1 MAKIDYNDNGDP
13 RSGQKLTYQIECGP
27 IIENHLRNEINNA
40 LTDIINLSNDDY
52 GIRIES
58 LNLNKLITTQIKN
71 NILEEVLE
79 KLTPYYRTEFYS
91 TLRYYPDGVKLRI
104 APWWDDY
111 WQEIKFRDF
120 VKEEIKFYDKSD
132 KEDLIKLKEEFDYC
146 SNMINKIIGE

>member
-1 MAKIDYNDNGDP
+1 MAKIDYNDHGDP
-13 RSGQKLTYQIECGP
+13 RSGQRLTYQVECGP
-27 IIENHLRNEINNA
+27 IIENHLRNEISDA
-40 LTDIINLSNDDY
+40 LTNIINLSDDDY
-52 GIRIES
+52 GINIES
-58 LNLNKLITTQIKN
+58 LNLNKLITTQIRN
-71 NILEEVLE
+71 NILEKVLD

-91 TLRYYPDGVKLRI
+91 TLRCYPDGVKLRI

-120 VKEEIKFYDKSD
+120 VKEEISFYDKSD